1 MTTKIQDY
9 FIGLAL
15 ASLSVIVCVSKMY
28 WGHDWGGDFSGYIAQ
43 AISITTHSAQ
53 HYIADNTQI
62 ISQTDGIYG
71 PYAYPWGFPILL
83 AFMYKLFGFNFYAF
97 KSVGVIC
104 FGIFVL
110 LFYVFCRK
118 YIARK
123 YAFCATLLF
132 ALNPS
137 LTMSAS
143 NSVLSDI
150 PFLCVGFGTLL
161 ALGSLFGSHKIGSH
175 THSKMIQKVTEK
187 ANIVGGGAKYNL
199 ISHSSD
205 SFSNTS
211 LSFWQN
217 LIFYGAPFA
226 ISLLGGILMLLACLI
241 RMNGMVIVLALLC
254 MHSVLMLKCCA
265 PNLCEAIAHKPYL
278 CFLRPIFSIKTPF
291 SLCSAFGFGVHI
303 LPYIVFGI
311 GYGFVVSH
319 LSSGGSGHFEIFAS
333 MSLKSIVGNLR
344 YYTIDCLYAEFF
356 AIPKKVLNVPIFVLC
371 VPLMWW
377 GLVSVKKFYHAQNP
391 QNPQK
396 AILTYNQSQEV
407 FFGIFILGFLGLL
420 VLWVALQGIRFVY
433 LVLPFMVFWGAR
445 GVAIGRVGGINA
457 SSKIKTY
464 TRFVCVLLMV
474 IMGYFVINNLVFT
487 ASHKAKQLESGGSFN
502 PLALEV
508 YEFIKAK
515 TPQDAKILFIKP
527 RVLYL
532 ATHRLSFASSN
543 INRIKEA
550 DYVLLCDDMPFSQEG
565 DLRFQEQVKLVF
577 ENAKFRLYQVL
588 R

>member
-1 MTTKIQDY
+1 
-9 FIGLAL
+9 
-15 ASLSVIVCVSKMY
+15 
-28 WGHDWGGDFSGYIAQ
+28 
-43 AISITTHSAQ
+43 
-53 HYIADNTQI
+53 
-62 ISQTDGIYG
+62 
-71 PYAYPWGFPILL
+71 
-83 AFMYKLFGFNFYAF
+83 
-97 KSVGVIC
+97 
-104 FGIFVL
+104 
-110 LFYVFCRK
+110 
-118 YIARK
+118 
-123 YAFCATLLF
+123 
-132 ALNPS
+132 
-137 LTMSAS
+137 
-143 NSVLSDI
+143 
-150 PFLCVGFGTLL
+150 
-161 ALGSLFGSHKIGSH
+161 
-175 THSKMIQKVTEK
+175 
-187 ANIVGGGAKYNL
+187 
-199 ISHSSD
+199 
-205 SFSNTS
+205 
-211 LSFWQN
+211 
-217 LIFYGAPFA
+217 
-226 ISLLGGILMLLACLI
+226 MLLACLI

-311 GYGFVVSH
+311 GYGFAVSH

-420 VLWVALQGIRFVY
+420 VLWVGLQGIRFVY

-487 ASHKAKQLESGGSFN
+487 ASHKAKQLEFGGSFS